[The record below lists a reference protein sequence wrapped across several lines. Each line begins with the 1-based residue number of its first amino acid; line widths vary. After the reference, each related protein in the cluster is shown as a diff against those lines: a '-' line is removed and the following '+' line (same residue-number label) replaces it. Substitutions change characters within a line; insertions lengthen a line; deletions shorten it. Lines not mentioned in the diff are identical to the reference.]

1 MSNEARTGTV
11 TVTSSRPSNVRSRVL
26 AYLPLLV
33 YCYLLWRRLSL
44 ILCQIFRTSR
54 LRDQLTII
62 ALQPPQ
68 ESIGKTCMPPGSSSS
83 VHSLSHRPF
92 ISSQDSVK
100 LAPQYNPA
108 QHGLLLCAT
117 ARSTNVLD
125 AACPSRSPTTYSN
138 CHRPASDRTGPPPRR
153 SA

>member
-44 ILCQIFRTSR
+44 ILCQIFRTYR

-68 ESIGKTCMPPGSSSS
+68 ESIGKTCMPRFRPAPPR
-83 VHSLSHRPF
+83 LSTAFPT
-92 ISSQDSVK
+92 
-100 LAPQYNPA
+100 
-108 QHGLLLCAT
+108 GLL
-117 ARSTNVLD
+117 
-125 AACPSRSPTTYSN
+125 
-138 CHRPASDRTGPPPRR
+138 
-153 SA
+153 